1 MYSLYIYI
9 YMYLY
14 ILVYALH
21 FSVYTIYI
29 YIYVSKISMISVEE
43 SHQHFSNLEL
53 GETLII

>member
-29 YIYVSKISMISVEE
+29 YISKISMISVEE